1 MSKAKPAKKVTAK
14 KSAVAKPKNTKTTK
28 ATKTTKPTKPDKPI
42 KSKKLTF
49 KEYNERRIAFVNQID
64 EINNQIDKLEI
75 ELLNSNALQ
84 GGQIVTVQGFEG
96 EFVVVQVQRKFNAN
110 LVAVKKRPDAEVFE
124 GAIDN
129 VSQNDVC
136 IEVLLREITSVVV

>member
-1 MSKAKPAKKVTAK
+1 MSKAKLVKKVTAK
-14 KSAVAKPKNTKTTK
+14 KTTKTAVDKATTAKPK
-28 ATKTTKPTKPDKPI
+28 ATKTAKSI

-49 KEYNERRIAFVNQID
+49 KEYNERRVAFVNQID

-110 LVAVKKRPDAEVFE
+110 LVAVKKRPDAEIFE